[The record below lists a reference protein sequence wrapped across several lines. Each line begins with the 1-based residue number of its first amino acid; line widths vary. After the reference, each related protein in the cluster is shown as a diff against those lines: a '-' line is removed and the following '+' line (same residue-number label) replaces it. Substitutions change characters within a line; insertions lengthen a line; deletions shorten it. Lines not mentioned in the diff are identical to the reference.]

1 MQNTIYESFELPS
14 KGLVYD
20 TPINPHITLSSMTT
34 AEEMQRLSPTSTPY
48 KVMSDIIEECMK
60 DKPDIHVYD
69 MCIGDYQ
76 FLLHKL
82 RIVTY
87 GPSYLMDIR
96 CPNCG
101 EITSVEADLESL
113 EVREWSEDLINHK
126 RITLPKTGRVV
137 DLKLQTPRDLDTI
150 DYKAKELANKTKT
163 NLSYKFLFTIM
174 SNIGAI
180 DGRDMNS
187 MQLEA
192 FVRELPLNDA
202 NFILNRANDL
212 AERVGLDTMIHVT
225 CPKCG
230 YELVTP
236 FRITSEFF
244 GPTNY

>member
-1 MQNTIYESFELPS
+1 MQHTIYEGFELPS
-14 KGLVYD
+14 KGLIYD
-20 TPINPHITLSSMTT
+20 KPINPQVTLTSMTT

-60 DKPDIHVYD
+60 EKPEIPVYD

-87 GPSYLMDIR
+87 GSAYLMDIR

-101 EITSVEADLESL
+101 EITSVEADLETL
-113 EVREWSEDLINHK
+113 KVREWSEDFVEAK
-126 RITLPKTGRVV
+126 RITLPRSGNIIE
-137 DLKLQTPRDLDTI
+137 LKPQTPRDLDTI
-150 DYKAKELANKTKT
+150 EYKAKELANKAKT
-163 NLSYKFLFTIM
+163 GLSYKFLFTVM
-174 SNIGAI
+174 ANIKTV
-180 DGRDMNS
+180 DGRVLNS
-187 MQLEA
+187 VQLENY
-192 FVRELPLNDA
+192 VRELPLRDA
-202 NFILNRANDL
+202 NFILNKANDL
-212 AERVGLDTMIHVT
+212 SERVGLDTNIRVT